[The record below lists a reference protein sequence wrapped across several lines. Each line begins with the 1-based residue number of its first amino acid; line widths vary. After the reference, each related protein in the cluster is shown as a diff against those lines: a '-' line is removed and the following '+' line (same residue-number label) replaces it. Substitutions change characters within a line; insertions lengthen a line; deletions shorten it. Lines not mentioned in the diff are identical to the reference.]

1 MLQHWRTSLIGVL
14 LIVGAL
20 GKAGAELLQGQH
32 VDFTTLGAGV
42 TAGLGFIKAADSAAV
57 R

>member
-1 MLQHWRTSLIGVL
+1 MQHWRTTLVGAL

-20 GKAGAELLQGQH
+20 AKAGAEFAQGQH
-32 VDFTTLGAGV
+32 VDFTLLAASV
-42 TAGLGFIKAADSAAV
+42 TAGIGFIKSADGAEV